1 MRLEEDDKV
10 TSVSLVSYVEAENE
24 ATDMEELKAATS

>member
-24 ATDMEELKAATS
+24 ATDTEEVQAATS